1 MLFVFLTLPPACYI
15 PCMALTEEQRN
26 WLALAL
32 VPGIGS
38 THFVRLLARFRTPAE
53 VLRAGERALAEVV
66 RPNLARQITQYADVV
81 DVADQERRLDAA
93 KATLVT
99 LDDTLYPWRLGE
111 IYDPPLALFVRGALL
126 PEDEFAVAIVG
137 TRRPTPYGIRMAEKL
152 GRELAARGVTVVS
165 GLASGIDSAA
175 HRGALEAGGRTIA
188 VLGNGVDVVYP
199 RENRELTDQ
208 IIAQG
213 AVVSQFPM
221 GWEPNKGH
229 FPRRNRVISGM
240 TLGTVVV
247 QAPRDSGAL
256 ITAHAAAEQGR
267 EVFAVP
273 GEATLQASQGPHAL
287 IREGAKLVESAG
299 DILVELNLPA
309 HQRQPLAMATAAVST
324 PVPVSGAYV
333 APAKS
338 SAPASRPSAPQAPVS
353 DTEREVLSVLTA
365 DGSFVDEI
373 AAACRISIAEA
384 LSTLTFLELK
394 GLVRQFSG
402 KRFARR

>member
-1 MLFVFLTLPPACYI
+1 
-15 PCMALTEEQRN
+15 MALTHDQRD

-32 VPGIGS
+32 VPGVGS
-38 THFVRLLARFRTPAE
+38 THFVRLLARFRTPGE

-81 DVADQERRLDAA
+81 DVGDQERRLEASA
-93 KATLVT
+93 ATLIT

-111 IYDPPLALFVRGALL
+111 IYDPPLALFVRGNLL

-137 TRRPTPYGIRMAEKL
+137 TRRPTPYGLRMAEKL

-199 RENRELTDQ
+199 RENRELTEQ

-247 QAPRDSGAL
+247 QAPRESGAL

-273 GEATLQASQGPHAL
+273 GEATIASSQGPHSL
-287 IREGAKLVESAG
+287 IREGAKLVESAE

-309 HQRQPLAMATAAVST
+309 HQRQPVPAVSA
-324 PVPVSGAYV
+324 VSARV
-333 APAKS
+333 SATPAKS
-338 SAPASRPSAPQAPVS
+338 APAPVQRPIAPQAPVTES
-353 DTEREVLSVLTA
+353 EREVLAVLSA

-373 AAACRISIAEA
+373 AAACRVSIAEA